1 MKSVKTFVT
10 RLLLV
15 TSLMLPWVA
24 AEALD
29 TFEQAG
35 TMANISLDGSFT
47 INGTLYRVA
56 SDAKLSSSSPDRRR
70 FSDFKRGDLIWCKGR
85 ILNGTRY
92 VDIIKY
98 QEPDES

>member
-1 MKSVKTFVT
+1 MKFVKTFVT

-47 INGTLYRVA
+47 INGTL
-56 SDAKLSSSSPDRRR
+56 
-70 FSDFKRGDLIWCKGR
+70 
-85 ILNGTRY
+85 
-92 VDIIKY
+92 
-98 QEPDES
+98 

>member
-1 MKSVKTFVT
+1 
-10 RLLLV
+10 
-15 TSLMLPWVA
+15 MLPWVA

-35 TMANISLDGSFT
+35 AMANISLDGSFS
-47 INGTLYRVA
+47 INGKTYRVA
-56 SDAKLSSSSPDRRR
+56 SDAKLSSSSADRQK
-70 FSDFKRGDLIWCKGR
+70 FSDFKKGDVIWCQGR

-98 QEPDES
+98 EEPDES